1 VSLRFLV
8 QEGAIVIP
16 RTEKRERLQEN
27 MAIFDFALD
36 AREMAEIRKL
46 GRQGGR
52 VVDWS
57 GAPVWD

>member
-1 VSLRFLV
+1 M